1 MKNKLITSR
10 DIDFAK
16 WYTDIIRNA
25 RLADYSAVKGCLIL
39 EPNGYAIWENVQS
52 ILDKE
57 FKRLGHQNVYM
68 PLFIPESLLTREKDH
83 VEGFAPEVAWVTYG
97 GSNKLDERL
106 CVRPTSETLFCDYF
120 AKSVTSYRD
129 LPKLYNQWCNVVR
142 WEKETRPFL
151 RTREFLWQEGHT
163 IHETVK
169 EAQNETIQML
179 NVYKSFFED
188 YLAIPVVV
196 GQKTEKEKFAGAEY
210 TFTLEALM
218 YNGVCLQSATSHYLG
233 QNFTK
238 PFDIKFTNRENKLE
252 NPYQTSWGTTTRII
266 GGLIMVHSDDNG
278 LVLPPKIAPVKLA
291 IIPIANDK
299 KVLDKANELSKILN
313 EADIKTIIDN
323 SDKSAGFKFAEQ
335 EVNGI
340 PLRIEIGLRE
350 LDHNK
355 VVIVRRDNRIKQDI
369 SLDQDII
376 TIINNLMNE
385 MQKDMFNKAL
395 ERNNQKTYICKD
407 LKEVKDVVLNNPGFV
422 KAMWCGSGECEQK
435 LRDESGIKSRCI
447 PFEQE
452 AVDNKCV
459 CCGKEAKK
467 LVYWGIQY

>member
-278 LVLPPKIAPVKLA
+278 LVLPPKIAPVKIA
-291 IIPIANDK
+291 IIPISNDK